1 MPEGSAKMKRRIL
14 GFHRRVW
21 CPKWTPASSRS
32 CNWGCAMPTFPGSSA
47 AALIS
52 RATPVHRGPN
62 AGSSGVR
69 VACEMRFRLSVLGL
83 RSPRLDPA
91 ADSTENRQP
100 MTDYRLENWNR
111 LRAPARPGFLR
122 STARGSRVS
131 TPCAGRWRA
140 SAAPASARSFGLPGA
155 QRQGLR
161 LLRRVRMGRPR
172 VHLQHLLH
180 VLPRERRFGKHS
192 PHRLLDHPLGVL
204 GEHGLHSGETL
215 VPHVPGVPEIALLLR
230 LAPRQLHLLAVHH
243 DHEISTVD
251 VRRERRLVLAA
262 EHLHQTAGQAAARRA
277 GRIDHPP
284 PTLDVFHPL
293 RIRLHSPTR
302 KMADANYSRGV
313 SACQLEGS
321 TLSRVTSGAP
331 FSTAC
336 PGATCTAATTA
347 ARAARSSFSL
357 FIASTTTSPAPASTR
372 WPAATSTRTTS
383 PGIGATTIP
392 LPLAGRRVPV
402 SARICRVR
410 SSTTSTS
417 NRCPTEPSAQR
428 CPPSSPSPSSG
439 CAATVQEC
447 PPSRR
452 WCSGL
457 PGPA

>member
-1 MPEGSAKMKRRIL
+1 MPERSAKMKRRIL

-52 RATPVHRGPN
+52 RATPAHRGPN
-62 AGSSGVR
+62 AGSSDVR
-69 VACEMRFRLSVLGL
+69 
-83 RSPRLDPA
+83 
-91 ADSTENRQP
+91 
-100 MTDYRLENWNR
+100 DYRLLNWNR
-111 LRAPARPGFLR
+111 LRA
-122 STARGSRVS
+122 
-131 TPCAGRWRA
+131 
-140 SAAPASARSFGLPGA
+140 SARSFGFSGA

-161 LLRRVRMGRPR
+161 LLRRVRMGRTR
-172 VHLQHLLH
+172 VHLQHLLYM
-180 VLPRERRFGKHS
+180 LARQRRLRQHP
-192 PHRLLDHPLGVL
+192 PHRFLDHPLRVF
-204 GEHGLHSGETL
+204 GEHGLHRGEAF

-230 LAPRQLHLLAVHH
+230 LAPRQLHLLGVHH
-243 DHEISTVD
+243 DHDICTVD
-251 VRRERRLVLAA
+251 VRPERRLVLAA
-262 EHLHQTAGQAAARRA
+262 EHLRQTAGQAAERLP

-284 PTLDVFHPL
+284 PTLDVFHAL

-347 ARAARSSFSL
+347 ARGARSSFSIS
-357 FIASTTTSPAPASTR
+357 IASPTTRPAPASTR

-410 SSTTSTS
+410 SSTASTS
-417 NRCPTEPSAQR
+417 NRCPTAPSAQR
-428 CPPSSPSPSSG
+428 CPPSPPSPSS
-439 CAATVQEC
+439 AS
-447 PPSRR
+447 PPT
-452 WCSGL
+452 
-457 PGPA
+457 AQH